1 MKPCILNRLAISAV
15 FLALNGCSGKNG
27 LIPQTRCD
35 SAIAIATQTWEA
47 TYYISKTAG
56 GLNTQRSQSF
66 QSNTLTNVDGKQPDN
81 AVSIDD
87 NGIWWA
93 ALPPRPTADEVDQYR
108 QTQEQN
114 DPPQLQR
121 SVEYQLRC
129 ENGTLKTDAPTYREA
144 SRAIRA
150 GQIVRVS
157 HLGDRALKI
166 EAQEPRTFQPAQIY

>member
-1 MKPCILNRLAISAV
+1 MKPRILRKVAISTV
-15 FLALNGCSGKNG
+15 FLAIGCTEHNRI
-27 LIPQTRCD
+27 IPQTRCD
-35 SAIAIATQTWEA
+35 TAIAIATQAWEVN
-47 TYYISKTAG
+47 YYTSKTSG

-66 QSNTLTNVDGKQPDN
+66 RSNTLANRNGEKPVN

-87 NGIWWA
+87 NGIAWA

-129 ENGTLKTDAPTYREA
+129 DRESLKTDGATYREA

-157 HLGDRALKI
+157 YLGDRALKI
-166 EAQEPRTFQPAQIY
+166 EAQEPKAF

>member
-1 MKPCILNRLAISAV
+1 MKPCVLYRVLISATIL
-15 FLALNGCSGKNG
+15 FLNGCSEQNR

-35 SAIAIATQTWEA
+35 SAIAIATQTWEV

-66 QSNTLTNVDGKQPDN
+66 QTNTLTNANGIQPDN

-93 ALPPRPTADEVDQYR
+93 ALPPRPTADEVDQHR

-114 DPPQLQR
+114 DAPQLQR
-121 SVEYQLRC
+121 FVDYQLRC
-129 ENGTLKTDAPTYREA
+129 ESGTLKTDALTYREA

-157 HLGDRALKI
+157 YVGNRALKI
-166 EAQEPRTFQPAQIY
+166 EAQEL